1 MEVEQTT
8 GRVSDVFR
16 QVLEWQ
22 RSIVIERQRLRR
34 ELGKIRFE
42 EYRNREKESEA
53 ENTRNSRQVNQ

>member
-1 MEVEQTT
+1 MDVEQAT
-8 GRVSDVFR
+8 GRISDVFR

-22 RSIVIERQRLRR
+22 RSIVIERQRLRN
-34 ELGKIRFE
+34 ELEKIRFE